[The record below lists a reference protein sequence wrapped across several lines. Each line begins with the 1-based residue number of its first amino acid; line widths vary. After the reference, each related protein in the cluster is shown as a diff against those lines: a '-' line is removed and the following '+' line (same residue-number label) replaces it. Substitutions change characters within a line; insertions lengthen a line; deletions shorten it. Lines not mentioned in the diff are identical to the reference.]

1 MAGECRLE
9 NMQTLCVVCHTNV
22 TIEQNRQRRSEL
34 KRARQRLQMRVK
46 RLNDRLNGRKRS
58 RSEEGS
64 HNLNDA
70 EKRMQQELCDSS
82 ESDDDKEL
90 LEINVAGSAYS
101 ASSPNHNII
110 NLRST
115 VLPVADQGSLDEQP
129 FDDEVLVKIKDKS
142 STYLASSSQTV
153 VNLTTIPDT
162 AEDQESLGAQVT
174 DDKTVADHKGAS
186 SCSGLSVKQKVDVS
200 LRPAILTVDDQES
213 LDDNQDN
220 NFSSE
225 SESHGCTGAAPG
237 AEGLVSKESLFTKPL
252 FSLKL
257 LNTLL
262 HRA

>member
-1 MAGECRLE
+1 MAGECQLE

-22 TIEQNRQRRSEL
+22 TIEQNCQRRSEI

-58 RSEEGS
+58 RLEEGS
-64 HNLNDA
+64 LNLNDA

-101 ASSPNHNII
+101 ASSPNHNIT

-115 VLPVADQGSLDEQP
+115 VLPVEDQGSLDEQP
-129 FDDEVLVKIKDKS
+129 LDDEVLVKIKDKS

-153 VNLTTIPDT
+153 VDLTTILDT
-162 AEDQESLGAQVT
+162 AELGAQVT
-174 DDKTVADHKGAS
+174 DDKTVADHKGSS
-186 SCSGLSVKQKVDVS
+186 SCSGLSLKQKVDVS
-200 LRPAILTVDDQES
+200 LRAAILTVDDQES

-225 SESHGCTGAAPG
+225 SESHGCTDAAPA
-237 AEGLVSKESLFTKPL
+237 AEGLVSGVPL
-252 FSLKL
+252 
-257 LNTLL
+257 
-262 HRA
+262 H